1 MGFWSSAW
9 AGCKSAAKAVSS
21 GVKAVYYKVTG
32 NKEKASGNWQQ
43 AKENANDVKT
53 NFVAAGHALT
63 GRDKFEEAEQLY
75 SKITEKYNVK
85 RKEFETEVEKLID
98 SIEACVQ
105 SINNNK
111 NIIHAELFVQM
122 ANNLSKI
129 KDIKL
134 PEGFIVEEYRAVTIS
149 TDSIRGKDKLF
160 KIDFNKLTFKNAS
173 LGILT
178 LGWYTRKKAKQSLF
192 AVKEEEAKINHEIAK
207 MDAELDKMKA
217 VLTSLQNVEHYF
229 NSLVSIY
236 RQLLDRLDN
245 SVHHLYF
252 KCMQFARRLVDQG
265 LSVKFLPVSQQKEL
279 EALFTASK
287 ILKVMT
293 QTQIISLE
301 TSDTATYAANM
312 KDNYQKFESC
322 YKAA

>member
-1 MGFWSSAW
+1 MKDA
-9 AGCKSAAKAVSS
+9 
-21 GVKAVYYKVTG
+21 
-32 NKEKASGNWQQ
+32 
-43 AKENANDVKT
+43 KT
-53 NFVAAGHALT
+53 NFVAAGHAIT

-75 SKITEKYNVK
+75 SKVAEKYNIK
-85 RKEFETEVEKLID
+85 RKQFEEEVDELIG
-98 SIEACVQ
+98 SIESCVD

-111 NIIHAELFVQM
+111 NIIHTELFVQM
-122 ANNLSKI
+122 ANKLSKI
-129 KDIKL
+129 KDLKL
-134 PEGFIVEEYRAVTIS
+134 PEGFSVEEYRSATFS
-149 TDSIRGKDKLF
+149 ADSIRGKDKLF
-160 KIDFNKLTFKNAS
+160 KIDFNKLTFKQAS

-178 LGWYTRKKAKQSLF
+178 LGWYTRKKANETLL

-245 SVHHLYF
+245 SVHYLYF

-279 EALFTASK
+279 EALITASK
-287 ILKVMT
+287 ILKFMT
-293 QTQIISLE
+293 NTQIIRLE